1 MIIMPANSRSKKSRP
16 KRKQSKFS
24 RRLGEKTALFDL
36 TYEELYNIVVS
47 VLVVAL
53 IFAYNF
59 KNPGATF
66 AAYPRTLLAVAV
78 VTLVHIAAQKLMAS
92 RLGCVAFYKLWLP
105 GLIISMLL
113 MIIGI
118 KPIVFVGAVSLAAYK
133 FGRFGF
139 KSRQMT
145 MTEIGWIGGVGPA
158 VSILLVLIFKMLAA
172 GSVASS
178 ALFSYMAMVSGL
190 IAFFS
195 LLPIK
200 PLDGS
205 KVVLWSPVAWM
216 FMMLVLLLLLTPSG
230 LLNYFTSA
238 YIG

>member
-1 MIIMPANSRSKKSRP
+1 MPANSRSKK
-16 KRKQSKFS
+16 RKTNGKKSKFS
-24 RRLGEKTALFDL
+24 QKLGEKTTLFDL

-47 VLVVAL
+47 VLIIAL
-53 IFAYNF
+53 IFAYNV
-59 KNPGATF
+59 KTPGATF
-66 AAYPRTLLAVAV
+66 ATYPRALLAVSV
-78 VTLVHIAAQKLMAS
+78 VMLLHIAAQKFMAS
-92 RLGCVAFYKLWLP
+92 RLGCVAFYRLWFP
-105 GLIISMLL
+105 GLIMSLLL
-113 MIIGI
+113 MIIGL
-118 KPIVFVGAVSLAAYK
+118 KPIVLVGVVSLSAYK

-145 MTEIGWIGGVGPA
+145 MTEIGWIGTAGPA
-158 VSILLVLIFKMLAA
+158 TSIIMASLFKILAA
-172 GSVASS
+172 GSA
-178 ALFSYMAMVSGL
+178 AGGTLFSYMAIVSGL

-205 KVVLWSPVAWM
+205 KVVLWDPVVWM
-216 FMMLVLLLLLTPSG
+216 FMMLILLLIMTPSG